1 MVSRFLLVGIPGDA
15 SLTLIDLKKGSIE
28 SISPKSVDESIAK
41 VREAGGTV
49 FRGINV
55 AIAIDDRTDAVGR
68 FFFDGGSAR

>member
-28 SISPKSVDESIAK
+28 AIAPESVDDSIAK
-41 VREAGGTV
+41 VRQASGTV
-49 FRGINV
+49 FRGIDV
-55 AIAIDDRTDAVGR
+55 AIAIEERADAVGR